1 MHKLNL
7 LFIKIFIFYLIVKNC
22 QNISY
27 ENMNYENISNELN
40 ILKNFENESLYNNE
54 SIPPINKVDDYLSQI
69 KESFIKYFFNS
80 RGKSIPILKNLSRQ
94 CSKFM
99 GDVLSKK
106 RFYLEILTEKLLRGG
121 IISNAIGLEDE
132 CLEKDEVYIFISGN
146 FSYDNVKSNKEDLF
160 REQHMLFI
168 ESLFFHEEICLW
180 KHCVELYQ
188 SLFDY
193 ITTYESNSTKKIFGC
208 EQIKIEGMNYYT
220 NYTTKTLYS
229 NENNTNNTSENNFEL
244 NYIKNIQ
251 TIIIIIFIFLIFCT
265 FLTICIENRD
275 YKRNDK
281 NNKINSDLIESKE
294 DNLMSNNILIAKEE
308 TYKDNNFYKFMSSFN
323 ILKNL
328 LLLNK
333 IKEPLSNQTS
343 LVELST
349 IRLIIIFFIMIGEN
363 TYIIL
368 KYVDKGISLLTLTR
382 SWSFVFIKLGTNS
395 YEYYKVICGTIFGFK
410 FINYYKK
417 EKEFNCKRLLRFISK
432 FIPYLIIFL
441 IIHYGF
447 NYPISFFTKYF
458 FKSIRTN
465 FISNKMNECYCQQDI
480 YSILFP
486 FDIMTKYNSNNYN
499 IGQYNGCYRPIL
511 FTISEFFSFFMV
523 LFITIFFLMVKSK
536 ILEYFFFIINFI
548 YLGATYF
555 ITNET
560 EDLTGE
566 YTISRLFGLSGTIA
580 IPYLFFPLYYI
591 GFNVGI
597 AYYYSL
603 HQVEIL
609 NESFSDKYIPF
620 EYNFRFIICIG
631 RLRGRIRNI
640 ILCICLILMI
650 SISSTFSLI
659 INSLDK
665 SDNKLIFDFEDFPI
679 SKIMYVYEG
688 IISGLIFSIFIAV
701 YLILNPNNIFKI
713 IFSSDLFILGHKIS
727 FILFNSFYSILKF
740 SHGINILEIYLS
752 TLYIVRNTV
761 TLFAE
766 SIISVIIFSALIFF
780 PIKWIYFFIVNG
792 FNYDYDNELE

>member
-1 MHKLNL
+1 MFKKNFD
-7 LFIKIFIFYLIVKNC
+7 FIKIIIFYFIMKNC
-22 QNISY
+22 QNIKN
-27 ENMNYENISNELN
+27 ENINYELNLSNIS
-40 ILKNFENESLYNNE
+40 KNESIYNNE
-54 SIPPINKVDDYLSQI
+54 NTPPINKIDDYLDLI
-69 KESFIKYFFNS
+69 KVSFLTYFAKSKDRPNFN
-80 RGKSIPILKNLSRQ
+80 NLSKQ
-94 CSKFM
+94 CSKFVI
-99 GDVLSKK
+99 DIFFKK

-146 FSYDNVKSNKEDLF
+146 FSYDNVKSNKKDLF

-193 ITTYESNSTKKIFGC
+193 ITTYERNSTKKIFGC

-220 NYTTKTLYS
+220 NYTNKILFS
-229 NENNTNNTSENNFEL
+229 NENNINNTSENDIEL

-251 TIIIIIFIFLIFCT
+251 IIIIIICIFLIFCT
-265 FLTICIENRD
+265 FLTICIENRE
-275 YKRNDK
+275 YKRNNK
-281 NNKINSDLIESKE
+281 NYKINSDLEN
-294 DNLMSNNILIAKEE
+294 NLKSNILISKEE
-308 TYKDNNFYKFMSSFN
+308 TYKDNNFYKFISSFS
-323 ILKNL
+323 IFKNF

-363 TYIIL
+363 TYIVL
-368 KYVDKGISLLTLTR
+368 KYVDKGISLITLTR
-382 SWSFVFIKLGTNS
+382 SWSFLLIKLGTIS
-395 YEYYKVICGTIFGFK
+395 YEYYKIICGIIFGFK

-417 EKEFNCKRLLRFISK
+417 DKVFNFKRIMRFISK

-486 FDIMTKYNSNNYN
+486 FDIISKYNSTNYN
-499 IGQYNGCYRPIL
+499 IGQFNGCYRPIL

-523 LFITIFFLMVKSK
+523 LFITIFFLMIKSK
-536 ILEYFFFIINFI
+536 ILEYLFFIINFI
-548 YLGATYF
+548 YLGTTYF
-555 ITNET
+555 ITKET
-560 EDLTGE
+560 KDLIGE

-591 GFNVGI
+591 GFNIGI

-620 EYNFRFIICIG
+620 EYNYRLIISIG
-631 RLRGRIRNI
+631 RLRGKIRNG
-640 ILCICLILMI
+640 ILCVCLILMVC
-650 SISSTFSLI
+650 ISSIFSFI
-659 INSLDK
+659 IK
-665 SDNKLIFDFEDFPI
+665 SFDISGNKLIFDFEEFPI
-679 SKIMYVYEG
+679 TKFMYVYEG
-688 IISGLIFSIFIAV
+688 IISGLIFSIFIIF
-701 YLILNPNNIFKI
+701 YLTLNPNNTFKI
-713 IFSSDLFILGHKIS
+713 IFSSDLFLLGHKIS
-727 FILFNSFYSILKF
+727 FILFNSFYSFLKF

-761 TLFAE
+761 TLFIE
-766 SIISVIIFSALIFF
+766 SILSVIFFSVLIFF
-780 PIKWIYFFIVNG
+780 PIKWIYFYIING
-792 FNYDYDNELE
+792 FDNHDDDLE

>member
-1 MHKLNL
+1 MLKLNL
-7 LFIKIFIFYLIVKNC
+7 SFIKIIIFYYIIKNC
-22 QNISY
+22 HNI
-27 ENMNYENISNELN
+27 NYENIDYKLN
-40 ILKNFENESLYNNE
+40 IFNNLKNESKYNNE
-54 SIPPINKVDDYLSQI
+54 SIPPKNKVDDYLEQI
-69 KESFIKYFFNS
+69 KTSLFIYFINSKGVTHIPDLSHLSKQCRSFINDIF
-80 RGKSIPILKNLSRQ
+80 GKH
-94 CSKFM
+94 
-99 GDVLSKK
+99 

-146 FSYDNVKSNKEDLF
+146 FSYDNVKSNKEGLF

-188 SLFDY
+188 TLFDY
-193 ITTYESNSTKKIFGC
+193 IVTYEHNSTKKIFGC

-220 NYTTKTLYS
+220 NYTNRILYS
-229 NENNTNNTSENNFEL
+229 NENENNSTNITSENDIEL
-244 NYIKNIQ
+244 NYIKYVQIII
-251 TIIIIIFIFLIFCT
+251 TIICIFLIFCT
-265 FLTICIENRD
+265 FLTICIENRE

-281 NNKINSDLIESKE
+281 NFKSNSDFIESD
-294 DNLMSNNILIAKEE
+294 DNLKNNILIAKEE
-308 TYKDNNFYKFMSSFN
+308 TYKDNHFYKFTSSFN
-323 ILKNL
+323 ILKNFL
-328 LLLNK
+328 LLSK
-333 IKEPLSNQTS
+333 KKEPLSNQTS

-368 KYVDKGISLLTLTR
+368 KYVDKGISLMTLTR
-382 SWSFVFIKLGTNS
+382 SWSFVFIKIGTIS
-395 YEYYKVICGTIFGFK
+395 YEYYKIICGIIFGFK

-417 EKEFNCKRLLRFISK
+417 EKDFNCKRIMKFISK
-432 FIPYLIIFL
+432 FIPYLVIFL

-447 NYPISFFTKYF
+447 NYPISFFTKSF

-480 YSILFP
+480 YSILNP
-486 FDIMTKYNSNNYN
+486 FNIMTKYNSNNYN
-499 IGQYNGCYRPIL
+499 IGQYNGCYRPTL

-523 LFITIFFLMVKSK
+523 LFINIFFLMIKSK
-536 ILEYFFFIINFI
+536 FLEYLFFFINLI
-548 YLGATYF
+548 YLGTTYY
-555 ITNET
+555 ITKET
-560 EDLTGE
+560 KDLIGE

-591 GFNVGI
+591 GFNIGI

-603 HQVEIL
+603 HQVEVF

-620 EYNFRFIICIG
+620 EYNYRLIIFIG
-631 RLRGRIRNI
+631 RLRGKIRNT
-640 ILCICLILMI
+640 ILSICLILMVG
-650 SISSTFSLI
+650 ISSKFSFI
-659 INSLDK
+659 MNSF
-665 SDNKLIFDFEDFPI
+665 DNSGNKIIFDFEEFPI
-679 SKIMYVYEG
+679 TKFMYVYEG
-688 IISGLIFSIFIAV
+688 IISGLIFSIFIII
-701 YLILNPNNIFKI
+701 YLTLNPNNIFKI

-761 TLFAE
+761 TLFTE
-766 SIISVIIFSALIFF
+766 SILSVIIFCVLIFF
-780 PIKWIYFFIVNG
+780 PIKWIYFYCING
-792 FNYDYDNELE
+792 FDYDEDDLE